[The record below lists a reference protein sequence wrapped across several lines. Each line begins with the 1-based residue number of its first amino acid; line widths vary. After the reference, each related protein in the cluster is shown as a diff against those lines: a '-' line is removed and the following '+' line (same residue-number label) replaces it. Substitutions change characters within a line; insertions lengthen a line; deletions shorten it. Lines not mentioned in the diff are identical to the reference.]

1 MVLVDPSAPG
11 QNELLASS
19 FPKYLDFQAQQI
31 AELHKCAD
39 DPKSPQCVDPA
50 SELDNFATDGTELN
64 AALHGFGTMPLIVLT
79 ATGDMKGMKQMMGA
93 NDQQVAT
100 VIKGWTNL
108 HDQLAAQSSR
118 GINCVID
125 GSGHYIQVDKP
136 NVVIDAIREV
146 MTLLGQPSVK
156 PTCPASASTT
166 TPPTKAPQ
174 RLRSSRRR

>member
-11 QNELLASS
+11 QQELLSSS
-19 FPKYLDFQAQQI
+19 FPKYSDVQEQQV

-50 SELDNFATDGTELN
+50 SELDSFAADGTELN

-79 ATGDMKGMKQMMGA
+79 AIDDKKAMKQMMGA
-93 NDQQVAT
+93 NDSQVAT
-100 VIKGWTNL
+100 VVKGWTNL
-108 HDQLAAQSSR
+108 HDQLAAQSTR
-118 GINCVID
+118 GINCVIE

-136 NVVIDAIREV
+136 NVVIDAIRQV
-146 MTLLGQPSVK
+146 MTLLAQPSVK

-166 TPPTKAPQ
+166 TRPTTAPQ
-174 RLRSSRRR
+174 RSRSSQKR